1 MYVHLDEF
9 SARLDK
15 APRGLDYNQ
24 LSFEEKQ
31 VAQAMV
37 ESGAARF
44 ADCRGRTVIVRHAPN
59 PLLRFITMGAYA

>member
-1 MYVHLDEF
+1 MYVHLNEF
-9 SARLDK
+9 SERLNK

-37 ESGAARF
+37 ESGEARF
-44 ADCRGRTVIVRHAPN
+44 SDCKGRTVVVHHTPN